1 MSAFSGLPFLSPLAT
16 AVRWTV
22 PSYAVACHC
31 SSDLQQGHSN
41 GFPSPASMGAKSRV
55 CFLIG
60 KLASGL
66 PCRGLGGAALIPM
79 WESALQWSSC
89 GIQFETVAVVR
100 SRLLLLLL
108 LSTGWEKIQGVLE
121 YPCRIA
127 AFIPS
132 PLYLS
137 LERAAVAWGN

>member
-1 MSAFSGLPFLSPLAT
+1 MAH
-16 AVRWTV
+16 
-22 PSYAVACHC
+22 HC
-31 SSDLQQGHSN
+31 PSDLQQGHSD
-41 GFPSPASMGAKSRV
+41 GFPSLASMGTKSRV
-55 CFLIG
+55 SFLIG

-66 PCRGLGGAALIPM
+66 PCRGLGGAALISM

-100 SRLLLLLL
+100 SWLLFVLL

-132 PLYLS
+132 PPYLS